1 MFRSSNVI
9 VVAPLAFLLVMAQ
22 AVGGQRP
29 ARTPDLTPQMS
40 LMGFALGRS
49 TLTDIQGKLG
59 ATTAGGCS
67 TEEEASKMICY
78 VSSGPDKTRVIFESG
93 FSGGWSVLDGL
104 RVVSGSLTPDCRL
117 QCLRTS
123 AFDNGI
129 KTSGGLRL
137 GLTRQQL
144 IALLGPPT
152 KETRNRLTFKRQWKR
167 PMTKAEIDK
176 ETQTFKT
183 PVTEPYFDVL
193 DNIEVTFTG
202 ATVSEFE
209 IKRTTTY

>member
-1 MFRSSNVI
+1 
-9 VVAPLAFLLVMAQ
+9 
-22 AVGGQRP
+22 
-29 ARTPDLTPQMS
+29 MS
-40 LMGFALGRS
+40 LMGFTLERS
-49 TLTDIQGKLG
+49 TLADVQGKLG
-59 ATTAGGCS
+59 ATTSGRCS
-67 TEEEASKMICY
+67 SEEEASKMICY
-78 VSSGPDKTRVIFESG
+78 VSSASDKTRVVFESG
-93 FSGGWSVLDGL
+93 FSGGWSVLDGF

-123 AFDNGI
+123 AFDNNI

-144 IALLGPPT
+144 IALLGAPT
-152 KETRNRLTFKRQWKR
+152 KENRNRLTFERQWKR

-193 DNIEVTFTG
+193 DSIEVTFTG
-202 ATVSEFE
+202 ARVGEFE
-209 IKRTTTY
+209 VRRTTTY

>member
-1 MFRSSNVI
+1 MFRSPNVL
-9 VVAPLAFLLVMAQ
+9 VVAPLAFLLVTAQ

-29 ARTPDLTPQMS
+29 VGTPDLTPQMS
-40 LMGFALGRS
+40 LMGFALERS
-49 TLTDIQGKLG
+49 TLADVQSKLG

-67 TEEEASKMICY
+67 AEEEASKVICY
-78 VSSGPDKTRVIFESG
+78 ISSAPDKTRVVFESG
-93 FSGGWSVLDGL
+93 FSGGWSVLDGF
-104 RVVSGSLTPDCRL
+104 RVVSGSSTPDCRL

-144 IALLGPPT
+144 IALLGPST
-152 KETRNRLTFKRQWKR
+152 KETRNRLTFERQWKR

-183 PVTEPYFDVL
+183 LVTEPYFDVL

-209 IKRTTTY
+209 IRRTTTY

>member
-1 MFRSSNVI
+1 MFRSPDVI
-9 VVAPLAFLLVMAQ
+9 VVAPLAFLLVTAQ
-22 AVGGQRP
+22 AVGGQRSVG
-29 ARTPDLTPQMS
+29 TPDLTPQMS
-40 LMGFALGRS
+40 LMGFSLERS
-49 TLTDIQGKLG
+49 TLTDVQGKLG
-59 ATTAGGCS
+59 ATTPGSCS
-67 TEEEASKMICY
+67 AEEEASKVICY
-78 VSSGPDKTRVIFESG
+78 VSSGPDKTRVVFESG
-93 FSGGWSVLDGL
+93 FSGGWSVLDGF
-104 RVVSGSLTPDCRL
+104 RVVSGSLTPNCRL

-137 GLTRQQL
+137 GLTRQQSV
-144 IALLGPPT
+144 ALLGPPK
-152 KETRNRLTFKRQWKR
+152 KETRNRLTFERQWKR

-183 PVTEPYFDVL
+183 LVTEPYFDVL

-209 IKRTTTY
+209 IRRTTTY